1 MAARKRAKGMNFED
15 VRRVALSFPGVEEG
29 TSYGT
34 PAFRV
39 SRKFITRLHDS
50 GEAMVMRVPF
60 DEREMLM
67 EREPWTYFITDHYR
81 DYPIVLVRI
90 AAVAEPVFRALFERN
105 WRANAA
111 KKFLKEYE
119 ERKS

>member
-1 MAARKRAKGMNFED
+1 MAARARKKGMNFED
-15 VRRVALSFPGVEEG
+15 VRRIALSFPGVEEG

-50 GEAMVMRVPF
+50 GEAMVMRVGF

-67 EREPWTYFITDHYR
+67 EREPGTYFITDHYK

-90 AAVAEPVFRALFERN
+90 SAVAEPVFTALFERN
-105 WRANAA
+105 WRDAAA
-111 KKFLKEYE
+111 KKFIREYD
-119 ERKS
+119 ERS